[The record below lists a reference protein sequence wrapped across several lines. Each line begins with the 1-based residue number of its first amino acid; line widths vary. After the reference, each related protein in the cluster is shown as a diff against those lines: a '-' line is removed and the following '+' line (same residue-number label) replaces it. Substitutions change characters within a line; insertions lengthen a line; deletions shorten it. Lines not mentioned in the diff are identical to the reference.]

1 MSTKKSYKP
10 KAKNETALKKY
21 IQSATKNSNKG
32 HRRNNISKQFCNR
45 IYNICRSRNDIK
57 DITTSINYRLYCKQ
71 VVHTL
76 QKK

>member
-21 IQSATKNSNKG
+21 IQSATKNSNKR
-32 HRRNNISKQFCNR
+32 HRRNNNSKQFCHR
-45 IYNICRSRNDIK
+45 IYDICGNRNGIKNITI
-57 DITTSINYRLYCKQ
+57 IINYRLYCKQ

>member
-32 HRRNNISKQFCNR
+32 YRRNNNSK
-45 IYNICRSRNDIK
+45 
-57 DITTSINYRLYCKQ
+57 
-71 VVHTL
+71 
-76 QKK
+76 